1 MESAAFVIKIIYRPL
16 DEQKAPKSSFPHGFH
31 GGLIPVCRR
40 LKSSHL
46 AKSRIWQVVTE
57 QQVYLALFGV

>member
-1 MESAAFVIKIIYRPL
+1 MESAAFVIKIIYCSP

-31 GGLIPVCRR
+31 GGVMPVCRR

-46 AKSRIWQVVTE
+46 AKFAILPAVTKP
-57 QQVYLALFGV
+57 QVYLARFGV